1 MNKKQLKKE
10 TVATLKIEPKLLLA
24 KTKMGA
30 NMQESIPMAETT
42 MKYSAKQ
49 LPTYNYLTTVTL
61 TYRIMGEKNQTLL
74 EQIRE
79 YLV

>member
-1 MNKKQLKKE
+1 MYKKQFKKE

-24 KTKMGA
+24 KAKMGT
-30 NMQESIPMAETT
+30 NMQESIPMAEAT

-49 LPTYNYLTTVTL
+49 LSTYNYLTTVVL
-61 TYRIMGEKNQTLL
+61 TYRIMREKNQTLL
-74 EQIRE
+74 EQIGE